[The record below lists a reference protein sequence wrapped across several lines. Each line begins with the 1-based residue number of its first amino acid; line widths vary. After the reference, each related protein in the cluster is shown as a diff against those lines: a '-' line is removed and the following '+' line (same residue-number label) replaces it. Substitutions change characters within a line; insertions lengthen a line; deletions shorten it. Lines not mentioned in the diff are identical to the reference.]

1 VGPFFGD
8 WAWRKPSTIE
18 LNRKIRQMAADEGVA
33 CADIEAALNWNSA
46 YIQADGI
53 HPNSTGHQI
62 IANTFYEALT
72 R

>member
-1 VGPFFGD
+1 
-8 WAWRKPSTIE
+8 
-18 LNRKIRQMAADEGVA
+18 MAADEGVA